1 MKKAKILIADDH
13 QMVRK
18 GIATLLSDTPELTI
32 IGEAKTGREV
42 LNFLEQNETD
52 VVLMDITMPEMN
64 GIEATKQIS
73 AQYDNVKVL
82 AISMYDEYDYIQSIL
97 KAGAFGY
104 ILKDADKEELL
115 IAIRKLLQGKNYY
128 SDKVLAKI
136 TSKVAYERK
145 AEEGKIAY
153 EPTLTKRELEVIGL
167 VAKEYTNQEIAD
179 MLNVSHRT
187 VDTHKRNLLKKLK
200 VKNVVGLVK
209 YAFKHNLIEQK

>member
-1 MKKAKILIADDH
+1 MKEARILIADDH

-18 GIATLLSDTPELTI
+18 GITTLLSDTPELKV
-32 IGEAKTGREV
+32 IGEAKTGLEV
-42 LNFLEQNETD
+42 LKFLEKTQTD
-52 VVLMDITMPEMN
+52 IVLMDITMPEMN
-64 GIEATKQIS
+64 GIEATKQIT
-73 AQYDNVKVL
+73 ANHKGVKVL

-97 KAGAFGY
+97 KAGAYGY
-104 ILKDADKEELL
+104 ILKDADKEEL
-115 IAIRKLLQGKNYY
+115 ITAIRKLLDNKNYY

-145 AEEGKIAY
+145 AEEGKTTY
-153 EPTLTKRELEVIGL
+153 EPTLTKRELEVIRL

-179 MLNVSHRT
+179 LLSVSNRT

-209 YAFKHNLIEQK
+209 YALKHNLIEPR

>member
-1 MKKAKILIADDH
+1 MKKARVLIADDH

-18 GIATLLSDTPELTI
+18 GIASLLGDNPELSVV
-32 IGEAKTGREV
+32 GEAKTGAEV
-42 LNFLEQNETD
+42 LKFLERDQAD
-52 VVLMDITMPEMN
+52 IVLMDITMPEMN
-64 GIEATKQIS
+64 GIEATKQIT
-73 AQYDNVKVL
+73 ANHDNVKVL

-97 KAGAFGY
+97 KAGACGY
-104 ILKDADKEELL
+104 ILKDADKEEL
-115 IAIRKLLQGKNYY
+115 IMAIKKLLDGKNYY

-145 AEEGKIAY
+145 AEEGKVNY

-167 VAKEYTNQEIAD
+167 VAKEFTNQEIAD
-179 MLNVSHRT
+179 LLNVSNRT

-209 YAFKHNLIEQK
+209 YAIKFNLIEPR